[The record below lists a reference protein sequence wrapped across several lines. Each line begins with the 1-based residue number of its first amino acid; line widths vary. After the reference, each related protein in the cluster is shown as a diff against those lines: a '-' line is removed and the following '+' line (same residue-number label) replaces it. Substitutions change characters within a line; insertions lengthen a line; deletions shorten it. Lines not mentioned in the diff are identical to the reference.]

1 MRSLRLKFLMLRRRG
16 ELNIFGVQGYSKLMH
31 VGMLAFQSGD
41 RTAVNEMF
49 DVLRGFLCIG
59 GLSVSDAVSQLSK
72 EYGVSVTIHPRQRTE
87 RAPDFV
93 AEELKWAHNYLD
105 ALQSQGVPI

>member
-1 MRSLRLKFLMLRRRG
+1 
-16 ELNIFGVQGYSKLMH
+16 MH